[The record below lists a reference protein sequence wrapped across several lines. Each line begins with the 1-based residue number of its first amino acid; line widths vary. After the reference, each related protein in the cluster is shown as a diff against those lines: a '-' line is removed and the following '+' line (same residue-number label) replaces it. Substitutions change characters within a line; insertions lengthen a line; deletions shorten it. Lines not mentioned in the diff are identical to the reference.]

1 MPKRNKPQL
10 WSVTVRLIIYA
21 DSQSNTIIKDNVF
34 LIKISIKNQQSI
46 VKAKLQI
53 HAVE

>member
-10 WSVTVRLIIYA
+10 WSVTERWIIYA
-21 DSQSNTIIKDNVF
+21 DSRSNNIIKENGF
-34 LIKISIKNQQSI
+34 PIKTSIKNQRPI
-46 VKAKLQI
+46 AKAKLQI